1 MTNYREVRSAQ
12 EQRLGIISS
21 EAEARPNTP
30 GLRGGGEGSYYL
42 HKASGRK
49 LGGTKLLSQHIGN
62 QAGKWKW
69 AGKQMKNVGDG
80 LVRCALVIFHSTKSR
95 MEKKKMQSGCDSG
108 NDFPGYPALYLYM
121 DMCI

>member
-1 MTNYREVRSAQ
+1 
-12 EQRLGIISS
+12 
-21 EAEARPNTP
+21 
-30 GLRGGGEGSYYL
+30 
-42 HKASGRK
+42 
-49 LGGTKLLSQHIGN
+49 
-62 QAGKWKW
+62 
-69 AGKQMKNVGDG
+69 MKNVGDG